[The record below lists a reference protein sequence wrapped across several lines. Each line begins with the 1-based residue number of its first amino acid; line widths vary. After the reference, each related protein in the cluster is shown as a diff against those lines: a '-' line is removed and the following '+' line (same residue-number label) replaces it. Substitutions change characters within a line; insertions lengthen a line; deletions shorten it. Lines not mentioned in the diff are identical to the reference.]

1 VSGVAC
7 RATTADVSAD
17 RRRRLLLGRLWATIA
32 LAAFA
37 PAAPAAAQVVVDE
50 AAAALERS
58 VKAAFVFKFAGF
70 VDWPAEALPPDAP
83 IRIGVMGEE
92 TIVQE
97 ITEAASSR
105 TVEGRR
111 VLAKRIE
118 PGDTL
123 EGVHI
128 LFMRDPAFRKLA
140 SAVADLKP
148 EAMLIVTESPGA
160 LERGSI
166 VNFAVDDG
174 RVRFDLSI
182 EAAEQRGLKL
192 SSRLITV
199 ARHAVGRAR

>member
-1 VSGVAC
+1 MSGP
-7 RATTADVSAD
+7 D
-17 RRRRLLLGRLWATIA
+17 RHRRLLLRRVWETIA
-32 LAAFA
+32 LAAA
-37 PAAPAAAQVVVDE
+37 AGMVPASAQVVVDE
-50 AAAALERS
+50 SAAALERS

-70 VDWPAEALPPDAP
+70 VEWPAEALPPDAP

-92 TIVQE
+92 TIVRE

-111 VLAKRIE
+111 VLAKLVE
-118 PGDTL
+118 PGDSL
-123 EGVHI
+123 HGVHI
-128 LFMRDPAFRKLA
+128 LFMRDPAFRKLVDE
-140 SAVADLKP
+140 VAGLKP

-182 EAAEQRGLKL
+182 EAAERRGLKL

-199 ARHAVGRAR
+199 ARRVVGGPK

>member
-1 VSGVAC
+1 
-7 RATTADVSAD
+7 
-17 RRRRLLLGRLWATIA
+17 LLLRQAWATIG
-32 LAAFA
+32 LAIVGSR
-37 PAAPAAAQVVVDE
+37 AAPAVAQVVVDE

-70 VDWPAEALPPDAP
+70 VDWPAEVLPPDGP

-97 ITEAASSR
+97 IREAASSR

-111 VLAKRIE
+111 VLAKQVV

-128 LFMRDPAFRKLA
+128 LFMRDAAFRGMA
-140 SAVADLKP
+140 DEVAELKP
-148 EAMLIVTESPGA
+148 EAMLIVTETPGA

-174 RVRFDLSI
+174 RVRFDLSL
-182 EAAEQRGLKL
+182 EAADQRGLRL

-199 ARHAVGRAR
+199 ARQVVGRSR

>member
-1 VSGVAC
+1 MSGVAC

-32 LAAFA
+32 LATFA

-182 EAAEQRGLKL
+182 EAAEQRGLRL

-199 ARHAVGRAR
+199 ARRVVGKAR